1 MADDPGEALVRRYYE
16 EALNPGRFDRLD
28 DLLATEFVDHEELR
42 GIPPTREGLK
52 QKYTMLRTGF
62 PDFGFTIEDL
72 FSAGDRVAVRVTV
85 RGTHEGEFM
94 GQPPTGRRFT
104 APSVGIFRIADGRIA
119 EHWGVFDQLAM
130 LGQLGAL
137 GG

>member
-1 MADDPGEALVRRYYE
+1 VADDPGEALVRRYYE

-28 DLLATEFVDHEELR
+28 DLLANEFLDHEELR
-42 GIPPTREGLK
+42 GIPPTLEGLK
-52 QKYTMLRTGF
+52 QKYTMLRAGF
-62 PDFGFTIEDL
+62 PDFGFIVEDL
-72 FSAGDRVAVRVTV
+72 FSVDDRVAVRVTV

-94 GQPPTGRRFT
+94 GRPPPGRRF
-104 APSVGIFRIADGRIA
+104 AVPSVGIFRITDGRIA

-130 LGQLGAL
+130 LGQLGAF